1 MSLKN
6 STDQGLFENT
16 NAIDLPIRG
25 SIRGSIRPSFSL
37 LSNAKLPPN
46 PNKQQIQSFGN
57 QNNYNPMPADASPR
71 KLANVEENDDTL
83 MQEESGNE
91 EEGDDESFSEE
102 NREKEAIKLAP
113 CITTH
118 EEINHSENHE
128 RKQSERHSIEKEG
141 TERNSLINGSV
152 TERES
157 KGMDS
162 STSLKKIF
170 IPSLKNTTNS
180 CNFE

>member
-1 MSLKN
+1 
-6 STDQGLFENT
+6 
-16 NAIDLPIRG
+16 
-25 SIRGSIRPSFSL
+25 
-37 LSNAKLPPN
+37 
-46 PNKQQIQSFGN
+46 
-57 QNNYNPMPADASPR
+57 MPTDASPR
-71 KLANVEENDDTL
+71 KLENVQENDDTL
-83 MQEESGNE
+83 MQEEESGNE
-91 EEGDDESFSEE
+91 EEGDDESFAEE

-113 CITTH
+113 CIAATH
-118 EEINHSENHE
+118 DEINHSENHE
-128 RKQSERHSIEKEG
+128 RKPSERHSIEKEG

-162 STSLKKIF
+162 STSFKKIF